1 MVRWWGL
8 VAGWGER
15 VCAGDVVSLLD
26 IIGPVMV
33 GPSSSHTAGACRI
46 GLLARAMLGTEPE
59 RAEIGLHGSFASTGL
74 GHGTDLAL
82 LAGLLGWTPDD
93 TRLPA
98 AEQEARRRGL
108 EFDFYPIDLG
118 EVHPNSVRIKL
129 AGAGE
134 KLSVTASSIGGGV
147 VEVSQIDDFPVRLS
161 GALPTLLLR
170 YRDHPGVIA
179 KVTGVLAE
187 QGVNVATLTC
197 NRLRRGGWALM
208 AVEMDVAPS
217 ESAQRR
223 IAALPEMVWVR
234 QLPSVMA

>member
-1 MVRWWGL
+1 M
-8 VAGWGER
+8 
-15 VCAGDVVSLLD
+15 
-26 IIGPVMV
+26 
-33 GPSSSHTAGACRI
+33 
-46 GLLARAMLGTEPE
+46 
-59 RAEIGLHGSFASTGL
+59 
-74 GHGTDLAL
+74 
-82 LAGLLGWTPDD
+82 
-93 TRLPA
+93 
-98 AEQEARRRGL
+98 
-108 EFDFYPIDLG
+108 
-118 EVHPNSVRIKL
+118 
-129 AGAGE
+129 
-134 KLSVTASSIGGGV
+134 